1 MTDFNIRLAR
11 ALVESDEDYP
21 VDFDELW
28 RWCGY
33 SRKNNAKRVLL
44 DNFEKGLDYEVI

>member
-1 MTDFNIRLAR
+1 MSKDFTIQLAK

-28 RWCGY
+28 RWCG
-33 SRKNNAKRVLL
+33 
-44 DNFEKGLDYEVI
+44 